1 MAHEQFSV
9 SILGREYRL
18 SCPPEEKGALLAA
31 VDYVDRKMQEVKSSG
46 KVMSSDRIAVFAA
59 LNIASELLSAGRPKA
74 PSQQAEAELA
84 FAEFKRRIQTINAAL
99 ETALAPQEK
108 LF

>member
-1 MAHEQFSV
+1 MANEQFSV
-9 SILGREYRL
+9 NILGREYRL

-31 VDYVDRKMQEVKSSG
+31 VDYVDRKMQEVKNSG

-59 LNIASELLSAGRPKA
+59 LNIASELLSAGRPKPA
-74 PSQQAEAELA
+74 PQQAETELA
-84 FAEFKRRIQTINAAL
+84 FTEFKRRIQSINAAL
-99 ETALAPQEK
+99 DAALAPQEK